1 MTDESENI
9 SEDLSENSKEE
20 ISEKIPKILNDGI
33 LTIEKGEGR
42 RKCPKCGTDNKYM
55 IKESTDK
62 ANIILSYPKVYGK
75 KYKCGQCGTEWR
87 EKWDP

>member
-1 MTDESENI
+1 MTDESNENNNNESTPNI
-9 SEDLSENSKEE
+9 AS
-20 ISEKIPKILNDGI
+20 DGV

-42 RKCPKCGTDNKYM
+42 RKCPKCGTDNQAM

-62 ANIILSYPKVYGK
+62 ANIILAYPKVYGK

-87 EKWDP
+87 EK